1 MNSSTTSIKRDKR
14 NLLEKYIEE
23 SMKQYDFLFACDADA
38 IYVMDLDGY
47 MISLNPACERIFGYP
62 PNEFAKLTYMKL
74 LTIEHLDRGLS
85 FFYKA
90 LEGKLQNYDCQI
102 FHKNGELVDLNI
114 TNYPIVV
121 RDEIVGVYGVAK
133 DITEFKRNRK
143 NMQEQESYYKL
154 LTENSLEI
162 LIRSDID
169 GKFLFVSSYCEEL
182 LGYTANELIGSSIL
196 ELIHVD
202 DINRALENRKMV
214 ISGEGNGLVS
224 FRIKHQLG
232 HYVWIESLCKP
243 IFNENNIVTE
253 VISVFRDI
261 SERKKAE
268 EEIQNREKTY
278 RDIVEHS
285 PDAIVIAKQE
295 IIVFSNQSALKLL
308 GAKNIDDLIG
318 KNISEFVHPDYMEIV
333 QQHVKASK
341 NGNTVDFIEEKLVR
355 FDGKTI
361 EVEVTTIPA
370 IYENEP
376 ARHIIIRD
384 VTEKKRTQQLLLQS
398 EKLSVAGQLAAGIA
412 HEIRNPL
419 TAIKGFLQLIEK
431 NENDPN
437 YMNIIKT
444 EMNRIEDILS
454 ELLMLSKPQ
463 NMKFK
468 NENLKKI
475 LNHIKT
481 LIDTQAIMNNIE
493 IEIDYLS
500 EIPEFICDE
509 NQLKQVFINLLKNA
523 LEAMP
528 QGGKI
533 RIEVDGRE
541 EGKILI
547 RIIDQGCGIPKA
559 NLEKLGQPFFTT
571 KENGTGLGLMISMQI
586 IENHHGTITFS
597 SNQHGTTIDIC
608 LPIAQVLGF

>member
-1 MNSSTTSIKRDKR
+1 MNSSTTKIKRDKR
-14 NLLEKYIEE
+14 ILLEKYIEE
-23 SMKQYDFLFACDADA
+23 SMKQYDFLFTSDADA

-47 MISLNPACERIFGYP
+47 MIALNPSCERVFGYTP
-62 PNEFAKLTYMKL
+62 EQLATYTYMKL
-74 LTIEHLDRGLS
+74 LTLEHLDRGLS

-90 LEGKLQNYDCQI
+90 LEGKLQNFDCQV
-102 FHKNGELVDLNI
+102 FHKNGMLVDLNI

-121 RDEIVGVYGVAK
+121 KDEIVGVYGVAR
-133 DITEFKRNRK
+133 DITEIKRNRR
-143 NMQEQESYYKL
+143 NMQEQESYYQL
-154 LTENSLEI
+154 LTENSLDI
-162 LIRSDID
+162 LTRSTID

-182 LGYTANELIGSSIL
+182 IGYTASELIGRDITDF
-196 ELIHVD
+196 IHD
-202 DINRALENRKMV
+202 DDLDRVVETRKIV
-214 ISGEGNGLVS
+214 FNGRGNGRVS
-224 FRIKHQLG
+224 FRIKHRFG
-232 HYVWIESLCKP
+232 YYIWFETLCRP
-243 IFNENNIVTE
+243 IFDEKNRVSEI
-253 VISVFRDI
+253 ISVFRDI

-268 EEIQNREKTY
+268 EEIENREKTY

-285 PDAIVIAKQE
+285 PDAVVIAKHDC
-295 IIVFSNQSALKLL
+295 IVFSNQTAIKLL
-308 GAKNIDDLIG
+308 GATNKADLIG
-318 KNISEFVHPDYMEIV
+318 KNIFEFIHPDYINIV
-333 QQHVKASK
+333 KQHVKISES
-341 NGNTVDFIEEKLVR
+341 GNKVDFIEEKLIGI
-355 FDGKTI
+355 DGNLI
-361 EVEVTTIPA
+361 DVEVTTIPA

-398 EKLSVAGQLAAGIA
+398 EKLSAAGKLAAGIA

-431 NENDPN
+431 NDYDLS

-454 ELLMLSKPQ
+454 ELLLLSKPQ
-463 NMKFK
+463 NMKFEK
-468 NENLKKI
+468 ENLKKI

-493 IEIDYLS
+493 IDLAYLS
-500 EIPEFICDE
+500 DIPEIICDT

-533 RIEVDGRE
+533 KIEV
-541 EGKILI
+541 EGKDKESIVI
-547 RIIDQGCGIPKA
+547 RIIDQGCGIPEA
-559 NLEKLGQPFFTT
+559 NIKRLGQPFFTT

-586 IENHHGTITFS
+586 IENHQGSITFS
-597 SNQHGTTIDIC
+597 SNQNGTTVEIS
-608 LPIAQVLGF
+608 LPVANT

>member
-1 MNSSTTSIKRDKR
+1 MNSSTTKIKRDKR
-14 NLLEKYIEE
+14 ILLENYINE
-23 SMKQYDFLFACDADA
+23 SMRQYDFLFASDADA

-47 MISLNPACERIFGYP
+47 MIALNPACERIFGYSP
-62 PNEFAKLTYMKL
+62 EQLAKFTYMKL
-74 LTIEHLDRGLS
+74 LTLEHLDRGLS

-90 LEGKLQNYDCQI
+90 LEGKLQNFDCQV
-102 FHKNGELVDLNI
+102 FHKYGELIDLNI

-121 RDEIVGVYGVAK
+121 KDEIVGVYGVAK
-133 DITEFKRNRK
+133 DITEIKQNRR
-143 NMQEQESYYKL
+143 NMQEKESYYQL
-154 LTENSLEI
+154 LTENSLDI
-162 LIRSDID
+162 LTRSTIE

-182 LGYTANELIGSSIL
+182 LGYTSDELI
-196 ELIHVD
+196 EN
-202 DINRALENRKMV
+202 DINDIIHAEDLDRVMETRKIV
-214 ISGEGNGLVS
+214 INGEGNGRVS
-224 FRIKHQLG
+224 FRIKHRFG
-232 HYVWIESLCKP
+232 YYIWFETLCRP
-243 IFNENNIVTE
+243 IFDENNE
-253 VISVFRDI
+253 VSEIISVFRDI

-268 EEIQNREKTY
+268 VEIENREKTY

-285 PDAIVIAKQE
+285 PDAVVIAKHDQ
-295 IIVFSNQSALKLL
+295 IVFSNQTAINLL
-308 GAKNIDDLIG
+308 GANNKDDLIG
-318 KNISEFVHPDYMEIV
+318 KNIFEFVHPDYIDIV
-333 QQHVKASK
+333 KQHAKVSEGGNKA
-341 NGNTVDFIEEKLVR
+341 DFIEEKLIG

-384 VTEKKRTQQLLLQS
+384 VTEKKRTQQLLLHS

-431 NENDPN
+431 NENDPS

-454 ELLMLSKPQ
+454 ELLLLSKPQ
-463 NMKFK
+463 NMKFRK
-468 NENLKKI
+468 ENLKKI

-500 EIPEFICDE
+500 EIPEIICDE

-523 LEAMP
+523 LEAMLD
-528 QGGKI
+528 GGKI
-533 RIEVDGRE
+533 RIEVEGRE
-541 EGKILI
+541 EEKIII

-559 NLEKLGQPFFTT
+559 NLERLGQPFFTT

-586 IENHHGTITFS
+586 IENHQGTISFS
-597 SNQHGTTIDIC
+597 SNQSGTTIEMS
-608 LPIAQVLGF
+608 LPVAHA